1 VTINEGSD
9 AQHKKH
15 TDAEAESLR
24 LLQERE
30 QLQAAEASFIE
41 TYSAIV
47 KLFKVKQKKYQNT
60 LDLAALEGKIS
71 LKAIAIFG
79 ILLFIT
85 SVIAT
90 ILWCLINVAIVLA
103 TMHLFS
109 SVWLG
114 LGIAVAINI
123 LLILLALKL
132 MRKVKREIGFNRTQ
146 RVFKGDS

>member
-1 VTINEGSD
+1 VTINEDSD
-9 AQHKKH
+9 AQHNKH

-41 TYSAIV
+41 TYSAII

-60 LDLAALEGKIS
+60 LDRKIS